1 MEKAMFATRRILV
14 LAAGSAALLA
24 ACDGSKA
31 ATGNSAADITVGS
44 SSARVQLIEYASVTC
59 PHCATFHEEVYP
71 HLKSQYI
78 DTGRVRFTFREYPT
92 SPAQVAVAGFQLAR
106 CGNATPEQYITRVGV
121 LMAQQRE
128 ILGTGTM
135 QGVLDSLVRIGQT
148 ANLTPEQ
155 VTQCVNDEAGT
166 QRIQKS
172 MQEGDRLGVTGT
184 PTFFLNGTKIQDPSF
199 NTPEGMARILDNALG
214 QNRG

>member
-1 MEKAMFATRRILV
+1 
-14 LAAGSAALLA
+14 
-24 ACDGSKA
+24 
-31 ATGNSAADITVGS
+31 
-44 SSARVQLIEYASVTC
+44 
-59 PHCATFHEEVYP
+59 
-71 HLKSQYI
+71 
-78 DTGRVRFTFREYPT
+78 
-92 SPAQVAVAGFQLAR
+92 
-106 CGNATPEQYITRVGV
+106 
-121 LMAQQRE
+121 
-128 ILGTGTM
+128 
-135 QGVLDSLVRIGQT
+135 VRIGQT